1 MKEKKGTL
9 SDEEFLRKQGID
21 VAEYRKQSE
30 ASRERLKKLAD
41 RVCAARDLREEK
53 E

>member
-1 MKEKKGTL
+1 VKVERLK
-9 SDEEFLRKQGID
+9 EFLRKEGID
-21 VAEYRKQSE
+21 VAEYRKQRE
-30 ASRERLKKLAD
+30 ASRERLKKLAN